1 MRNSHFRHRVIKQYS
16 LGLLVEENVGWWM
29 TGADNVLMTT
39 MHQTFFTSAC
49 GFHPRVGKI
58 PLEEVIATIPIF
70 LPGKSHGQRSLV
82 GYSPW
87 GCRVRHELETKQTKQ
102 KTSLKIALLKICGWT
117 CFGNHFRLVK
127 KYLREYNDFPCTINL
142 GSPNSNIHIAMM
154 YWLKLRN

>member
-58 PLEEVIATIPIF
+58 PLEEVSSVYICVCVYMHTGMCEWF
-70 LPGKSHGQRSLV
+70 
-82 GYSPW
+82 
-87 GCRVRHELETKQTKQ
+87 CKQLLDMKVQKKQ
-102 KTSLKIALLKICGWT
+102 
-117 CFGNHFRLVK
+117 
-127 KYLREYNDFPCTINL
+127 
-142 GSPNSNIHIAMM
+142 
-154 YWLKLRN
+154 

>member
-1 MRNSHFRHRVIKQYS
+1 MVDDGSWQRIDDYYAPDLFHFCVWVPS
-16 LGLLVEENVGWWM
+16 PGWE
-29 TGADNVLMTT
+29 D
-39 MHQTFFTSAC
+39 
-49 GFHPRVGKI
+49 